1 MTARIR
7 SAGSGRYLLGTTR
20 RIWESDNTLYMNN
33 QRYIPE
39 VKFELA
45 PIELEAE
52 YLYFF
57 SRTER
62 RFGSAMNRI
71 YPELDGLIEKTKN
84 KDEAILKCRE
94 FAKNMIEK
102 NKATIL
108 KAKDMIQNDWDTVSN
123 EFLETLAEHF
133 QTEWPRD
140 KSTITGYISILPA
153 FPRFLDK
160 YSFCVGYKVST
171 ALAREIIAHE
181 ILHFLW
187 FKKWKEVFPE
197 IPSDQYE
204 SPNLTWRLSEIMDL
218 GILQCNPEMKS
229 LIRSTGWGYD
239 SLKAL
244 KIGDIGVIEY
254 FVEVYTKCVHEG
266 QSFEQILRTL
276 WKEAQENKE
285 VIEKF

>member
-1 MTARIR
+1 M
-7 SAGSGRYLLGTTR
+7 
-20 RIWESDNTLYMNN
+20 DN
-33 QRYIPE
+33 QKYIPE
-39 VKFELA
+39 VRFELA

-52 YLYFF
+52 YLHFF

-62 RFGSAMNRI
+62 RFSAVMNKI
-71 YPELDGLIEKTKN
+71 YPELEGIIEETKN
-84 KDEAILKCRE
+84 KDEAILKCQE
-94 FAKNMIEK
+94 FAEK
-102 NKATIL
+102 VVENNKEDIF
-108 KAKDMIQNDWDTVSN
+108 KAKDMIQNDWSTVSD

-140 KSTITGYISILPA
+140 KSTITGYISILPV

-160 YSFCVGYKVST
+160 YSFCVGYRVKT

-181 ILHFLW
+181 IFHFLW

-197 IPSDQYE
+197 IPEDQYE
-204 SPNLTWRLSEIMDL
+204 SPHLTWRLSEIMDL
-218 GILQCNPEMKS
+218 GILQCHPEMKS

-254 FVEVYTKCVHEG
+254 FVKVYSKCVHDC

-276 WKEAQENKE
+276 WKEAQENME
-285 VIEKF
+285 VLEKF